1 VFPAGKAPN
10 DNQRGPIDLKISFGS
25 APDFAPYV
33 EQVVMEGVG
42 QGIKISVDH
51 TNQTI
56 KALRRPGISGGR

>member
-1 VFPAGKAPN
+1 
-10 DNQRGPIDLKISFGS
+10 
-25 APDFAPYV
+25 
-33 EQVVMEGVG
+33 VMEGVG